1 MIVEYIMA
9 ASVALISVVNL
20 IIRRSK
26 GNLIKLII
34 GIVFASTI
42 FAFIYVPILKD
53 YLYAYDALC
62 LLYIVFIAIFMVPKR
77 ITKNL
82 TEYDYF
88 ELDNAYEDMKNEHEK
103 LRERFLSTISLIDEG
118 IVFYENNFSD
128 VFLSDRAQE
137 LFGGDSS
144 TSLKDHALA
153 VDAGDRAEYLRTIEH
168 LTKRSNQYSLKY
180 RVIRGG
186 QRFWVEEKGNFI
198 DVGSKKSIIA
208 TVRPLDPAVFKE
220 TSYFDIDS
228 LYGED
233 KMYPALKDLIST
245 HKPFVFVLFEL
256 SNIPEINEKYGRAVG
271 NLMMNDYIKYMK
283 ATYQKEISKVFRIS
297 GLKFAMIID
306 DESYYADFHKSLIS
320 NGSLI
325 YNIKIQ
331 IAGIKDVVKPNFGVI
346 KYSSSRQIDS
356 RELIKL
362 ADRCLDEAR
371 ESNRRNYSIF
381 GE

>member
-1 MIVEYIMA
+1 MLVEYIMA
-9 ASVALISVVNL
+9 GSVAVISIVNL

-26 GNLIKLII
+26 KNLVKLII
-34 GIVFASTI
+34 GLIFASSI
-42 FAFIYVPILKD
+42 FAFMYVDFLKD
-53 YLYAYDALC
+53 YLFVFDIYSLIYVVLIAL
-62 LLYIVFIAIFMVPKR
+62 FMIPKK

-103 LRERFLSTISLIDEG
+103 LRERYLSTISLIDEG
-118 IVFYENNFSD
+118 IIFYENNFND

-144 TSLKDHALA
+144 KTLKDHSLS
-153 VDAGDRAEYLRTIEH
+153 VDASDRSEYLRTIEH
-168 LTKRSNQYSLKY
+168 LSKRSNQYSLKY
-180 RVIRGG
+180 RVVKGG

-198 DVGSKKSIIA
+198 DVGNKKSIIA
-208 TVRPLDPAVFKE
+208 TIRPLDPTVFKE

-228 LYGED
+228 LYKEE
-233 KMYPALKDLIST
+233 KMYPVIKDLVSL
-245 HKPFVFVLFEL
+245 HKPFSFVLFEL
-256 SNIPEINEKYGRAVG
+256 SNIPEINAKYGFPVG
-271 NLMMNDYIKYMK
+271 SLMMNDYIKYMK
-283 ATYQKEISKVFRIS
+283 STYQKEVTKIFRLS

-306 DESYYADFHKSLIS
+306 DSYNYQEFHKSLVS

-331 IAGIKDVVKPNFGVI
+331 IAGIKDVVKPNFGVLN
-346 KYSSSRQIDS
+346 YSSSRQIDS
-356 RELIKL
+356 RELVKL
-362 ADRCLDEAR
+362 AERCLDEAK

>member
-26 GNLIKLII
+26 GNLIKLIL
-34 GIVFASTI
+34 GVVVASLI
-42 FAFIYVPILKD
+42 FAFIYVPFLKD

-62 LLYIVFIAIFMVPKR
+62 LVYIIIIAIFMIPKR

-88 ELDNAYEDMKNEHEK
+88 ELDNAYEDIKNEHEK

-118 IVFYENNFSD
+118 IVFYENNFND

-137 LFGGDSS
+137 LFGGESS
-144 TSLKDHALA
+144 VSLKDHSLS

-180 RVIRGG
+180 RVVRGG
-186 QRFWVEEKGNFI
+186 QRFWIEEKGNFI
-198 DVGSKKSIIA
+198 DVGNKRSIIA
-208 TVRPLDPAVFKE
+208 TVRPLDPSVFKE

-233 KMYPALKDLIST
+233 KMYPVLKDLISL

-256 SNIPEINEKYGRAVG
+256 SNIPEINEKYGRSVG
-271 NLMMNDYIKYMK
+271 SLMMNDYIKYMK
-283 ATYQKEISKVFRIS
+283 STYQKEVLKIFRLS

-306 DESYYADFHKSLIS
+306 DESCYADFHKSLVS

-346 KYSSSRQIDS
+346 KYGSSRQIDS
-356 RELIKL
+356 RELVKL
-362 ADRCLDEAR
+362 SERCLEEAR